1 MIIKRSDNS
10 VIKKRKINLNHL
22 DLYDEE
28 KIKLAEHI
36 LNEEIYNGYVSHF
49 DYVSY
54 VFEGSNNHNDFWK
67 YNRNSGCVSDCRRLR
82 KKLKKEG
89 MKTYF
94 VSCKANGF
102 SNPIG
107 DSLVCEGHVFLVYP
121 SLKNNR
127 VYFTIFDPGFRINR
141 AISFYD
147 LEGCLF
153 SDNGINVNY
162 MGDDSNYPYE
172 MTSNKRE
179 DYKRDVIDADLHWKF
194 NPYYETLNLDL
205 YNAKLYSA
213 MFYLKLMN
221 YPIDINKYIY
231 IRSKL
236 LEETIEIYMANKSVK
251 FTFNEL
257 SKFSQEEL
265 VAIFEV
271 YFFQAGISYKELK
284 SFVKNVFLLIHNVDK
299 YIKTVLDLKV
309 IEEYKLGYRL
319 NR

>member
-10 VIKKRKINLNHL
+10 VIKKRKINLNRL

-36 LNEEIYNGYVSHF
+36 LNEEIYDGYVSHF

-54 VFEGSNNHNDFWK
+54 VFGKSDKRNEFFK
-67 YNRNSGCVSDCRRLR
+67 YNKNSGCVGACRSLR
-82 KKLKKEG
+82 RKLKNIG
-89 MKTYF
+89 LKTYF

-107 DSLVCEGHVFLVYP
+107 DSLVGEGHVFLVYP

-141 AISFYD
+141 ALSFYD
-147 LEGCLF
+147 LEGCLY
-153 SDNGINVNY
+153 SLKGISVNY
-162 MGDDSNYPYE
+162 IGNCRDYPYE
-172 MTSNKRE
+172 MSSTKRE

-205 YNAKLYSA
+205 YNEKLYSA

-236 LEETIEIYMANKSVK
+236 LEETIEIYMDNKSVK
-251 FTFNEL
+251 FPFNEL

-265 VAIFEV
+265 MTIFEE
-271 YFFQAGISYKELK
+271 YFFQAGISYKELQ

-299 YIKTVLDLKV
+299 YIKTVLDSKV